1 MATGPRYRVAF
12 RRRREGKTDYQ
23 LRRGLVIS
31 GLPRLVV
38 RVSLR
43 NASIQFIKAE
53 VNGDLVLAAAHSTE
67 LAKKYGW
74 LGDTGNLPA
83 AYLTGL
89 LCGFKAFNQ
98 GVTQAVLDIGLHRP
112 SKGSK
117 VFAALKGA
125 LDAGLSVT
133 YDKEKLP
140 EEERIT
146 GQHIVEYARHL
157 SSDPEAYQKRF
168 SVELTKGLNPEE
180 ISTHFAQVKEKIISS
195 WKKVELLKMET
206 ADAEHSTEEFA
217 KVTEHQKSTE
227 EK

>member
-43 NASIQFIKAE
+43 NVTIQLIKAE
-53 VNGDLVLAAAHSTE
+53 VNGDVVLAAAHSTE

-89 LCGFKAFNQ
+89 LCGYKAFNQ
-98 GVTQAVLDIGLHRP
+98 GVEQAVLDIGLHRP

-133 YDKEKLP
+133 HDKEKLP
-140 EEERIT
+140 EEKRIT

-157 SSDPEAYQKRF
+157 FSDPEASQKRF
-168 SVELTKGLNPEE
+168 SVNLAKGFNPEE
-180 ISTHFAQVKEKIISS
+180 IGAHFVKVKEKIISS

-206 ADAEHSTEEFA
+206 TDVGHSTDEFD
-217 KVTEHQKSTE
+217 KVTEKQKSME
-227 EK
+227 EE